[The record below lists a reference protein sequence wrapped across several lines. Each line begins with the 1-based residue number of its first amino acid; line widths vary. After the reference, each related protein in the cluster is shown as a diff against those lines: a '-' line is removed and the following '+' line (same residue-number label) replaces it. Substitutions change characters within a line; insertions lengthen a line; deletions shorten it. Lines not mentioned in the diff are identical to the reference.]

1 MSIHKWQDKVQM
13 VMLMKR
19 LGHWLANVS
28 AAHVL
33 HHLQYYYLCKSMG
46 DECNEKLID
55 MSETSKIGCRQHC

>member
-1 MSIHKWQDKVQM
+1 MSIHKWQAKVQM

-33 HHLQYYYLCKSMG
+33 HHIQYYYLCKSMS
-46 DECNEKLID
+46 DVCKLID
-55 MSETSKIGCRQHC
+55 VLEANKISCKQHC